1 MTRGADTAVDVA
13 LEAGARRLRVAATDS
28 RHERVRTAAIGRA
41 GRGGEAGDLAV
52 KAVLADVVR
61 RPRHHLVARWNWKA
75 AFVSGVVR
83 GLLFLAMTRGSG
95 VEAAGAALGV
105 EFAYRV
111 ASTGGWSAL
120 TQAFRRATP
129 GWAAGLVV
137 MVAIPVTAHALE
149 FGVHLLAGTV
159 ELGRAMVASM
169 ALTVVSA
176 AFTLFAMRRGVLI
189 VGDADRRPFRRDIAA
204 LPGLVADFFIAIGS
218 AVDAGARRFA
228 ASAGRARLYVTGA

>member
-1 MTRGADTAVDVA
+1 MTTCTETADNVV
-13 LEAGARRLRVAATDS
+13 LEARARGLPALGSDRGGTEESVRPRATA
-28 RHERVRTAAIGRA
+28 RVRPS
-41 GRGGEAGDLAV
+41 GEAGDPAV
-52 KAVLADVVR
+52 TAVLADLVR

-83 GLLFLAMTRGSG
+83 GLLFLAVTRGSG

-105 EFAYRV
+105 EFAYRM

-159 ELGRAMVASM
+159 ELGRATAASM
-169 ALTVVSA
+169 ALTVASA

-189 VGDADRRPFRRDIAA
+189 VGDADQQSFRRDVAA
-204 LPGLVADFFIAIGS
+204 LPGLVARFFISI
-218 AVDAGARRFA
+218 AVGARRCA
-228 ASAGRARLYVTGA
+228 ARAVGARRVREPA

>member
-1 MTRGADTAVDVA
+1 MTRCAATAGNAA
-13 LEAGARRLRVAATDS
+13 LEARAPRVGVAAADS
-28 RHERVRTAAIGRA
+28 PHERVRPAAA
-41 GRGGEAGDLAV
+41 GRRCLAGEAGGLAV

-75 AFVSGVVR
+75 ALASGVVR
-83 GLLFLAMTRGSG
+83 GLLFLAVTRGSG

-129 GWAAGLVV
+129 GWAAALVV
-137 MVAIPVTAHALE
+137 MVAIPVAAHALE
-149 FGVHLLAGTV
+149 FGVHLIAGTA
-159 ELGRAMVASM
+159 ELGRAMAASV

-189 VGDADRRPFRRDIAA
+189 VGEADQQSLRRDLAA
-204 LPGLVADFFIAIGS
+204 LPGLVGGFFISIASG
-218 AVDAGARRFA
+218 ARRYAARAAGARR
-228 ASAGRARLYVTGA
+228 ARGLA

>member
-1 MTRGADTAVDVA
+1 MTRCADTAGNVPP
-13 LEAGARRLRVAATDS
+13 EARARRVSVVATDPP
-28 RHERVRTAAIGRA
+28 HEMVRPEAAGCARRA
-41 GRGGEAGDLAV
+41 GEAGDLAV
-52 KAVLADVVR
+52 MAVLADVVR

-83 GLLFLAMTRGSG
+83 GLLFLAVTRGSG
-95 VEAAGAALGV
+95 VDAAGAALGV

-137 MVAIPVTAHALE
+137 MVAIPVAAHALE
-149 FGVHLLAGTV
+149 LGVHLLAGTA
-159 ELGRAMVASM
+159 ELGRAMAASV
-169 ALTVVSA
+169 ALTVASA

-189 VGDADRRPFRRDIAA
+189 VGDADQQSFRRDLAA
-204 LPGLVADFFIAIGS
+204 LPGLVAGFFISIA
-218 AVDAGARRFA
+218 AGARRCA
-228 ASAGRARLYVTGA
+228 ARAAGDRRAGGLA

>member
-1 MTRGADTAVDVA
+1 MTRGTDTAVDVA
-13 LEAGARRLRVAATDS
+13 LEAGARRLRVVATDS
-28 RHERVRTAAIGRA
+28 LHERVRTAATGRA

-52 KAVLADVVR
+52 KAVLADVAR

-83 GLLFLAMTRGSG
+83 GLLFLAVTRGSG

-129 GWAAGLVV
+129 GWAATLVV
-137 MVAIPVTAHALE
+137 MVAIPVAAHVLE
-149 FGVHLLAGTV
+149 FGVHLLAGTAN
-159 ELGRAMVASM
+159 LGRATAASV
-169 ALTVVSA
+169 ALTVASA
-176 AFTLFAMRRGVLI
+176 AFSLFAMRRGVLI
-189 VGDADRRPFRRDIAA
+189 VGDADQQSFRRDLAA
-204 LPGLVADFFIAIGS
+204 LPGLVAGFLISIAP
-218 AVDAGARRFA
+218 GARKCA
-228 ASAGRARLYVTGA
+228 ARAVNAGRARGLA

>member
-1 MTRGADTAVDVA
+1 MARCTDTAGGVA
-13 LEAGARRLRVAATDS
+13 LEARARRPRAVATDS
-28 RHERVRTAAIGRA
+28 PHERVRPAATGRA
-41 GRGGEAGDLAV
+41 CGSGGAGDLAV
-52 KAVLADVVR
+52 KAVLVDVVR

-83 GLLFLAMTRGSG
+83 GLLFLAVTRGSG

-149 FGVHLLAGTV
+149 LGVHLLAGTV
-159 ELGRAMVASM
+159 ELGRAMAASM

-189 VGDADRRPFRRDIAA
+189 VGDADQQPFRRDVAA
-204 LPGLVADFFIAIGS
+204 LPALVAGFFIAIGS
-218 AVDAGARRFA
+218 AIDAGARRFA
-228 ASAGRARLYVTGA
+228 ASAGRARPS

>member
-1 MTRGADTAVDVA
+1 MRGCTDTGGSVA
-13 LEAGARRLRVAATDS
+13 LEARARRLGMVVPDSPHEGVRPAA
-28 RHERVRTAAIGRA
+28 A
-41 GRGGEAGDLAV
+41 GCACRGGEAGDLAV

-83 GLLFLAMTRGSG
+83 GLLFLAVTRGSG

-129 GWAAGLVV
+129 GWAAALVV
-137 MVAIPVTAHALE
+137 MVAIPVAAHVLE
-149 FGVHLLAGTV
+149 FGVHLAAGTA
-159 ELGRAMVASM
+159 ELGRATAASV
-169 ALTVVSA
+169 ALTLASA

-189 VGDADRRPFRRDIAA
+189 VGDADQQSFRRDLAA
-204 LPGLVADFFIAIGS
+204 LPGLVAGFFISIA
-218 AVDAGARRFA
+218 AGVRRGAARAAAARRPWELA
-228 ASAGRARLYVTGA
+228 

>member
-1 MTRGADTAVDVA
+1 MTTRCTDAAGNVA
-13 LEAGARRLRVAATDS
+13 LEARARRPRAAAADSPHGRSRSAATGCAC
-28 RHERVRTAAIGRA
+28 RV
-41 GRGGEAGDLAV
+41 GEAGDLAV
-52 KAVLADVVR
+52 KAVLADLVR

-83 GLLFLAMTRGSG
+83 GLLFLAVTRGSG

-149 FGVHLLAGTV
+149 FGIHLLAGTV
-159 ELGRAMVASM
+159 ELGRAMAASM
-169 ALTVVSA
+169 ALTVASA

-189 VGDADRRPFRRDIAA
+189 VGDADQQSFRRDLAA
-204 LPGLVADFFIAIGS
+204 LPGLVAGFFISIA
-218 AVDAGARRFA
+218 AGARRCA
-228 ASAGRARLYVTGA
+228 ARAAGARRAGGLA

>member
-1 MTRGADTAVDVA
+1 MTRCTDSAGGVA
-13 LEAGARRLRVAATDS
+13 LETRARRLRVVATEPA
-28 RHERVRTAAIGRA
+28 HERVRPAATGSA
-41 GRGGEAGDLAV
+41 CGSGGAGDHAV

-83 GLLFLAMTRGSG
+83 GLLFLAVTRGSG

-159 ELGRAMVASM
+159 ELGRAMAASM
-169 ALTVVSA
+169 ALTAVSA

-189 VGDADRRPFRRDIAA
+189 VGDADQQPFRRDVAA
-204 LPGLVADFFIAIGS
+204 LPGLVAGFFIWI
-218 AVDAGARRFA
+218 AVEARRCAARAVGARRVRELA
-228 ASAGRARLYVTGA
+228 

>member
-1 MTRGADTAVDVA
+1 MTRCADIAGSVA
-13 LEAGARRLRVAATDS
+13 IEARARGGRVVATDAPN
-28 RHERVRTAAIGRA
+28 ERVRPGAA
-41 GRGGEAGDLAV
+41 GRGRRSGEAGELAV

-83 GLLFLAMTRGSG
+83 GLLFLAVTRGSG
-95 VEAAGAALGV
+95 VDAAGAALGV

-129 GWAAGLVV
+129 GWAAALVV
-137 MVAIPVTAHALE
+137 MVAIPVAAHALE
-149 FGVHLLAGTV
+149 FGVHLVAGTA
-159 ELGRAMVASM
+159 ELGRAMAASV

-189 VGDADRRPFRRDIAA
+189 VGDADQQSFRRDLAV
-204 LPGLVADFFIAIGS
+204 LPGLVAGFFISIA
-218 AVDAGARRFA
+218 AGARRCA
-228 ASAGRARLYVTGA
+228 ARAAGDRRAGGLA